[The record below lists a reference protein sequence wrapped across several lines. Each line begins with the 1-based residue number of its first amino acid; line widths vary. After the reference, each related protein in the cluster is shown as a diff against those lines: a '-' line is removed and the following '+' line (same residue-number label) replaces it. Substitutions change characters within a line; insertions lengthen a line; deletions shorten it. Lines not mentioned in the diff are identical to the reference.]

1 MPELAW
7 RGRPYRRSRLE
18 RMDQVAEE
26 NLVRGLP
33 LNQQVQTRFVLMGN
47 TRFRT

>member
-1 MPELAW
+1 MPEFA
-7 RGRPYRRSRLE
+7 RGGRLYRRSRLE
-18 RMDQVAEE
+18 RVDQVAEE
-26 NLVRGLP
+26 NFVRGLP